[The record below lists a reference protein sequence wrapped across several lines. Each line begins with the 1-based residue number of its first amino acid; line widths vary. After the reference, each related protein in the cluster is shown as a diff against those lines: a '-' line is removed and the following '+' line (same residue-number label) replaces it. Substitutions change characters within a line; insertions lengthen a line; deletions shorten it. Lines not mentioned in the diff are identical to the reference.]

1 MVPAG
6 WRQTDLRIVR
16 LFSMS
21 LLVFLMGVTV
31 ALAVKPSALPGVTA
45 PLPGTSEAVSDD
57 PLGRSTPQGAA
68 LGFMRAMDKEDYER
82 AVEYLD
88 TKQSPKRAEQLAVEL
103 HFIIDRGL
111 SRDLNN
117 LSRKP
122 EGDLSDGLS
131 PDRQR
136 VGIVKA
142 GSLSIDIQLQRVN
155 REGEPPLWLFSA
167 DTLRQVPLVYE
178 QLDVPLVDRYVPA
191 VLTQTRYLLCLFVA
205 LDGISGHPSP
215 PLSFVEAR
223 GPFVLSPAAHGGAPA
238 FTGDDE
244 GRLESV
250 RSPFNLFILAL
261 AFYAYA
267 PLSGSALGRFFWDRM
282 AVTVTVVS
290 LAWLAIRVIDV
301 VVRRTVTSRRTTAV
315 SGRIAIARLA
325 GQFCKGLALVAGA
338 AIILYDMGINLTA
351 VLAGLGVGGIAVAFA
366 AQKTL
371 ENLFGGIMIAS
382 DQPIRVGDFCRAG
395 EYSGV
400 VENIG
405 LRSTRIRTMDRTM
418 VSVPN
423 GQLSV
428 MSLENFAMR
437 DKIRFDHKV
446 GLRSDTTADQLRQV
460 LTEVDRMVHEHAGV
474 EGASARVRLIGI
486 RNNAFELELFAYVP
500 APSFEDFLEIQEDML
515 LRLIDI
521 VEAAGA
527 AFASPV

>member
-1 MVPAG
+1 M
-6 WRQTDLRIVR
+6 RIVR
-16 LFSMS
+16 LFSMG
-21 LLVFLMGVTV
+21 LLVFLMGVTAV
-31 ALAVKPSALPGVTA
+31 LAAEPSALPGTTA
-45 PLPGTSEAVSDD
+45 PLPRAAEAVSDD

-68 LGFMRAMDKEDYER
+68 HGFMRAMDKEDYER

-122 EGDLSDGLS
+122 EGDPSDGLS

-191 VLTQTRYLLCLFVA
+191 VLTQTRIFYVSLWHWMAYLVILPLLFLLSRLVGR
-205 LDGISGHPSP
+205 LFF
-215 PLSFVEAR
+215 PLLRMVVR
-223 GPFVLSPAAHGGAPA
+223 RLSR
-238 FTGDDE
+238 GDDE

-290 LAWLAIRVIDV
+290 LAWLTIRVIDV

-405 LRSTRIRTMDRTM
+405 LRSTRIRTMDRTL

-446 GLRSDTTADQLRQV
+446 ELRSDTTADQLRQV
-460 LTEVDRMVHEHAGV
+460 LTEVDSMLHEHAGV
-474 EGASARVRLIGI
+474 EEASARVRLIAI

-500 APSFEDFLEIQEDML
+500 APTFEDFLEIQEDML

-521 VEAAGA
+521 VEAVGA